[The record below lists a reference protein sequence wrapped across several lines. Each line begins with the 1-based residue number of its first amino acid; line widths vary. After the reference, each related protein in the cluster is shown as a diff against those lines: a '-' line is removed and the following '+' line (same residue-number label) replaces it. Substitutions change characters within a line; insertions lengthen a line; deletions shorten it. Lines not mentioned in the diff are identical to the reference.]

1 MTLVRTLSVPTLA
14 SVFALGLAV
23 LAAGPASGQASASP
37 PASQP
42 ASPSASQPAGPIA
55 TATLAHADGTPAGM
69 ARIVMSGG
77 HAMIA
82 IELTGIPAGEHGLH
96 LHMTGQCQGPAFTS
110 AGGHLNPTA
119 RAHGM
124 DNPAGSHLGDLP
136 NVTAD
141 ATGKV
146 SAVIHYGGD
155 PQALAAALFDAD
167 GSALVLHAAADDY
180 KTDPSGNSGARIA
193 CGVLTRG

>member
-1 MTLVRTLSVPTLA
+1 MMLARLLPPLLTLTA
-14 SVFALGLAV
+14 ALGAGGMA
-23 LAAGPASGQASASP
+23 LAASEPAVPLAEASLVHP
-37 PASQP
+37 
-42 ASPSASQPAGPIA
+42 
-55 TATLAHADGTPAGM
+55 DGTPAGK
-69 ARIVMSGG
+69 ARIVTAGG

-96 LHMTGQCQGPAFTS
+96 LHTTGKCDGPAFAS
-110 AGGHLNPTA
+110 AGGHLNPGGK
-119 RAHGM
+119 AHGM

-141 ATGKV
+141 AQGKV
-146 SAVIHYGGD
+146 STVIHYGGD
-155 PQALAAALFDAD
+155 PQALATALFDAD
-167 GSALVLHAAADDY
+167 GSALVLHAGADDY